1 MFCVETSGL
10 SFSHS
15 LLRSPQKSER
25 VGFSCLISVRT
36 ARIGRPPG
44 FELVVSEPI
53 LHTPLIV
60 QEWEGGGRRKLLG
73 YGGFSFLS
81 VLGECP

>member
-60 QEWEGGGRRKLLG
+60 QEWEGGGEAQASWLWGLF
-73 YGGFSFLS
+73 FSFR
-81 VLGECP
+81 VG

>member
-60 QEWEGGGRRKLLG
+60 SGRVGGRGEAQASWLWGLF
-73 YGGFSFLS
+73 FSFR
-81 VLGECP
+81 VG